1 MLKAS
6 VPKHAMHVF
15 VDRPTISFVFVVH
28 AQDAQ
33 PTAPSAK
40 TAITA
45 IFEGK
50 MGNLTLNLSSSDLAF
65 DTTVRVFA

>member
-6 VPKHAMHVF
+6 VPKHALFAGVSGTRTS
-15 VDRPTISFVFVVH
+15 VPSSARNQRP
-28 AQDAQ
+28 
-33 PTAPSAK
+33 PSAK

>member
-1 MLKAS
+1 M
-6 VPKHAMHVF
+6 
-15 VDRPTISFVFVVH
+15 
-28 AQDAQ
+28 AQ
-33 PTAPSAK
+33 SAK

>member
-6 VPKHAMHVF
+6 VPKHALYVF
-15 VDRPTISFVFVVH
+15 VDRPTISLCLLSTLRMRN
-28 AQDAQ
+28 QR
-33 PTAPSAK
+33 PPSAK